1 MTDLPLPKNSNP
13 PVPSPTVQLENVSF
27 GYGRVPVLENV
38 SLSIQE
44 RGLVCFVGP
53 NGGGK
58 TTLLKLILGLLK
70 PESGLVRLF
79 GCPPAESRH
88 RVGYVPQHARYDP
101 LFPATVEE
109 IVQMGCLGKPTESL
123 RSKGAHQI
131 AHETL
136 AEVELADLAHRPF
149 SDLSGGQ
156 RQRVLI
162 ARALASQP
170 DLLVLDEPT
179 SNVDQRAENRLYETL
194 THLNARMTI
203 LLVSHDLG
211 FVSNIVQSVVCVNRR
226 VVHHPTSA
234 ITGEI
239 IQEIYGAADL
249 LMVRH
254 DHICSDKGH
263 RHE

>member
-1 MTDLPLPKNSNP
+1 MELKSGENSP
-13 PVPSPTVQLENVSF
+13 SSSSPTIELENVSF

-38 SLSIQE
+38 HLSIQE

-70 PESGLVRLF
+70 PETGQVRLF
-79 GCPPAESRH
+79 GRPPAESRH

-101 LFPATVEE
+101 LFPAMVEE
-109 IVQMGCLGKPTESL
+109 IVQMGCLGKRTGSL
-123 RSKGAHQI
+123 PARNAHQI
-131 AHETL
+131 AHEAL
-136 AEVELADLAHRPF
+136 EEVELADLAHRPF

-170 DLLVLDEPT
+170 ELLILDEPT

-194 THLNARMTI
+194 VRLNARMTI

-211 FVSNIVQSVVCVNRR
+211 FVSNIVQSVVCVNRQ

-239 IQEIYGAADL
+239 IQEIYGGADL

-254 DHICSDKGH
+254 DHVCSDKGH
-263 RHE
+263 SHV

>member
-1 MTDLPLPKNSNP
+1 MEPTATQPIP
-13 PVPSPTVQLENVSF
+13 PSFPVIELDSVSF
-27 GYGRVPVLENV
+27 RYGRAPVLENV
-38 SLSIQE
+38 TLSIRE
-44 RGLVCFVGP
+44 RGLVCFLGP

-70 PESGLVRLF
+70 PDTGLVRLF
-79 GCPPAESRH
+79 GRPPADSRN

-109 IVQMGCLGKPTESL
+109 IVQMGCLGKSTESL
-123 RSKGAHQI
+123 RARGAHQL
-131 AHETL
+131 AHEAL
-136 AEVELADLAHRPF
+136 DEVELSDLAHRPF

-162 ARALASQP
+162 ARALAAQP
-170 DLLVLDEPT
+170 DLLILDEPT
-179 SNVDQRAENRLYETL
+179 SNVDQRAETRLYETL
-194 THLNARMTI
+194 LRLNERMTI

-226 VVHHPTSA
+226 VVHHPTSVL
-234 ITGEI
+234 TGEI
-239 IQEIYGAADL
+239 IQEIYGDANL

-254 DHICSDKGH
+254 DHICSAQGH